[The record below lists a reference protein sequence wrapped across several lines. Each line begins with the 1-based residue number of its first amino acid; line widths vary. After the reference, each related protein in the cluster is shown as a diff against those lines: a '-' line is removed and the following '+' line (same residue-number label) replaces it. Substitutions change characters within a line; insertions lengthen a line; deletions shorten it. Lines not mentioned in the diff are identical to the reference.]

1 MCISPA
7 AGEAS
12 PAGDEARVRGV
23 GAGKFLEALG
33 FSPFRGLRRN
43 SKCFEV
49 VAAEGSVTRH
59 PVMTDDD
66 EWSFFFFRKMTTSAG
81 AAGILVGLLMGLDDT
96 TWSNHFR

>member
-7 AGEAS
+7 AGEGS

-33 FSPFRGLRRN
+33 FSPFRGLRN

-49 VAAEGSVTRH
+49 EGTEGSVTRH
-59 PVMTDDD
+59 PV
-66 EWSFFFFRKMTTSAG
+66 WR
-81 AAGILVGLLMGLDDT
+81 AAEREIE
-96 TWSNHFR
+96 